1 MKILAFVPARSG
13 SKGIKNKN
21 MFILKKK
28 PLIFY
33 TLRDLNKIKKHV
45 LPFVSTDSLKI
56 RNYSEKFGVTNNYL
70 RPKSLS
76 KDSSS
81 TFDAIKHALKWL
93 KSEKKLNFEA
103 VLLLQPTT
111 PIRDI
116 KDIKLAIRRFK
127 KNKLKSIISV
137 THMKEH
143 PYDCIKVHGKKINFL
158 SRKPKKTNQRQKYD
172 KNFYFIDGSF
182 YLATTKFLRKNKGFF
197 NKKYT
202 KLFIQK
208 RKWPI
213 DIDDAD
219 DLKVADSLMTKA
231 KNK

>member
-1 MKILAFVPARSG
+1 MKDIEL
-13 SKGIKNKN
+13 
-21 MFILKKK
+21 
-28 PLIFY
+28 
-33 TLRDLNKIKKHV
+33 LNELDV
-45 LPFVSTDSLKI
+45 KI
-56 RNYSEKFGVTNNYL
+56 REMATALDRERRKNQVSNTELVESEK
-70 RPKSLS
+70 LS
-76 KDSSS
+76 KIED
-81 TFDAIKHALKWL
+81 
-93 KSEKKLNFEA
+93 
-103 VLLLQPTT
+103 
-111 PIRDI
+111 
-116 KDIKLAIRRFK
+116 
-127 KNKLKSIISV
+127 KLKSIISV